1 MKSILALV
9 AFVFSSFLFGQE
21 IKWLTLDEATKEIK
35 AHPTKPVLVNIY
47 TTWCGFCKRLDKETF
62 ADAKVADY
70 VNKNYI
76 AIKFDAET
84 KEMVKFNGI
93 NYTYIAAAKVN
104 YFAYAITNGQLSYPA
119 TVLMDGN
126 GEMSKLVLGFR
137 SVNDFMT
144 DIKI

>member
-1 MKSILALV
+1 MKSSLAIV
-9 AFVFSSFLFGQE
+9 VFIFSSFLFGQE

-35 AHPTKPVLVNIY
+35 AHPEKPVLINFY

-62 ADAKVADY
+62 TDAKVADY

-93 NYTYIAAAKVN
+93 NYTYIAPAKAN
-104 YFAYAITNGQLSYPA
+104 YMAYAFTNGQLSYPA
-119 TVLMDGN
+119 TVLMDGKGAVN
-126 GEMSKLVLGFR
+126 KVVLGFR
-137 SVNDFMT
+137 VANDFIQ

>member
-1 MKSILALV
+1 MKSSLAIV
-9 AFVFSSFLFGQE
+9 VFIFSSFLFGQE

-35 AHPTKPVLVNIY
+35 AHPEKPVLMNFY

-62 ADAKVADY
+62 TDAKVAEY

-93 NYTYIAAAKVN
+93 NYT
-104 YFAYAITNGQLSYPA
+104 
-119 TVLMDGN
+119 
-126 GEMSKLVLGFR
+126 
-137 SVNDFMT
+137 
-144 DIKI
+144 